1 RVIFQA
7 EDGIRDFHVT
17 GVQTCA
23 LPIWKRR
30 LVLSGPPS
38 PANIRV
44 GSSPSRLNGYNPD
57 VNGNS
62 PGTFSCN
69 TQRRISPHA
78 SYFGKAILGICKCD
92 NDSECVWILISL
104 SRTMNEYT
112 GFLYLFTFSS
122 QPVMTSQL

>member
-1 RVIFQA
+1 
-7 EDGIRDFHVT
+7 
-17 GVQTCA
+17 
-23 LPIWKRR
+23 
-30 LVLSGPPS
+30 
-38 PANIRV
+38 
-44 GSSPSRLNGYNPD
+44 LNGYNPD

-122 QPVMTSQL
+122 QPVMTSQLYGSKSLFSVSNSANNNFAKSAPSVPTISIPCCVNCGAFPEIVSIVL